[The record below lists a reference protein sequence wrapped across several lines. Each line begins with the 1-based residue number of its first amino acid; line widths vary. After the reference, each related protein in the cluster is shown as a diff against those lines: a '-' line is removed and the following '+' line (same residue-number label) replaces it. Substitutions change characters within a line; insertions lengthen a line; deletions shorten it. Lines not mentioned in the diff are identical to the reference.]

1 MSAQPVTNEPLACLK
16 WSGGALPLTGPCVIG
31 RRSDND
37 IPINNVQV
45 SRRHAL
51 LMSHNSE
58 WWLNDLGSRN
68 GVFHNGLRI
77 TSARRLRDGDEIR
90 IANHRLTFSNGR
102 QGPLHR
108 STIAGSTTQ
117 LALPEENGSAPAPVV
132 CELIIT
138 TPQGEILEGEKAAH
152 WLFGKK
158 LERSP
163 GAEHYRLPSLVREW
177 LARMMEPSAVFVP
190 LEMQEGDKKIVVSL
204 ARCKDARC
212 FLLLREESAQIS
224 IERLQSLGLT
234 EREAEVMHWVCE
246 GKKNTEIAVI
256 LNVTLHTVNRH
267 VEHIFKKL
275 GVDNRQKAI
284 KAVADRLGA

>member
-1 MSAQPVTNEPLACLK
+1 M
-16 WSGGALPLTGPCVIG
+16 TGPCVIG

-51 LMSHNSE
+51 LMNHNSE

-68 GVFHNGLRI
+68 GIYLNGLRI

-90 IANHRLTFSNGR
+90 IANHRIMFSNGR

-117 LALPEENGSAPAPVV
+117 LALPEENDASHAPVV
-132 CELIIT
+132 CELIIASL
-138 TPQGEILEGEKAAH
+138 QGEILEGEKAAQ
-152 WLFGKK
+152 WFFGKK
-158 LERSP
+158 LERNP
-163 GAEHYRLPSLVREW
+163 GAERYRLPPQVREW
-177 LARMMEPSAVFVP
+177 LTRMMASSAVFAP
-190 LEMQEGDKKIVVSL
+190 LEMQDGEKNLVVSL
-204 ARCKDARC
+204 ARCKDERC
-212 FLLLREESAQIS
+212 FLLLREESIRVS

-246 GKKNTEIAVI
+246 GKQNTEIAGI
-256 LNVTLHTVNRH
+256 LDVTLHTVKRH
-267 VEHIFKKL
+267 MEHILHKL
-275 GVDNRQKAI
+275 GAESRQKAI
-284 KAVADRLGA
+284 KAAMDRLGA